1 MAVIE
6 TSIMIKAT
14 PEEVWE
20 VVSDIDNEPKFWKGT
35 KEVNNI
41 SKEGNVTIR
50 EIVIAFRDQKCKQEV
65 TLYPKEKIVA
75 VFTRGIIN
83 GSKTISLKG
92 QDKQTLLGVKWDIKL
107 SGVMGIFTGMVTKH
121 IKDGTDLA
129 LQSIKNEIEG

>member
-1 MAVIE
+1 MAIIE
-6 TSIMIKAT
+6 TSIMVKAP
-14 PEEVWE
+14 PEDVWE

-92 QDKQTLLGVKWDIKL
+92 QDTQTLLGVKWDIKL